1 MPLGREDA
9 TRIIRFCMAGAGWG
23 TATRDDDMC
32 VVKIVEANV
41 PDGTPDRFEGVTFEE
56 ALRAAASAGR
66 LRSACLEK
74 QISFMARALPGQAG
88 GELDLVRE
96 PDSAAVR
103 AEVRLFPT
111 LVAAISALVHETQ
124 RERGTSSLFAS
135 TQGRLFEREMR
146 PQGQTTDERRQELAA
161 LRDSH
166 PAGLPRGLAT
176 RLDRTTEL
184 VAGLAE
190 RRNEVEDASVS
201 ASEIIA
207 RYTRVN
213 AALLGII
220 DELAGRAVAARAK
233 FPALAWVALLHAKEK
248 TGIERAQLCSAFAW
262 DHFRD
267 DQHAVVAGLIAARQ
281 TYLHLFSVAAP
292 SLAREILQRTLTSP
306 TEQAIVDME
315 RVAIEHRDGNFGI
328 DPATWVELICRIFVS
343 FGEVVVAVRTTKTQT
358 NNKDPRGPAVH
369 PGSAIITRPS

>member
-23 TATRDDDMC
+23 TATRDDDTC

-41 PDGTPDRFEGVTFEE
+41 PEGTPDRFEGVTFEE
-56 ALRAAASAGR
+56 ALRAAAAAGR
-66 LRSACLEK
+66 LKSACLEK
-74 QISFMARALPGQAG
+74 QISFMARSLPDPSGM
-88 GELDLVRE
+88 EMDMVRE

-124 RERGTSSLFAS
+124 LERGTSSLYAS
-135 TQGRLFEREMR
+135 SQGRLFGHEMQR
-146 PQGQTTDERRQELAA
+146 QWENTDERRQELVS
-161 LRDSH
+161 LRESN
-166 PAGLPRGLAT
+166 PAGLPRGLAA

-190 RRNEVEDASVS
+190 RRGEVGSVSVS
-201 ASEIIA
+201 ASEVIA

-213 AALLGII
+213 ADLLGII

-248 TGIERAQLCSAFAW
+248 TGIERAQLSSAFAW
-262 DHFRD
+262 DRFRD

-292 SLAREILQRTLTSP
+292 SLAREILQRTLASP
-306 TEQAIVDME
+306 IEQAVIDME
-315 RVAIEHRDGNFGI
+315 RVAIEHREGGFGI
-328 DPATWVELICRIFVS
+328 DPATWFDLISRKIDS
-343 FGEVVVAVRTTKTQT
+343 FGEVETAVRATVAQ
-358 NNKDPRGPAVH
+358 AV
-369 PGSAIITRPS
+369 G

>member
-1 MPLGREDA
+1 
-9 TRIIRFCMAGAGWG
+9 MAGAGWG
-23 TATRDDDMC
+23 TATRDDDAC

-56 ALRAAASAGR
+56 ALRGAAAAGR
-66 LRSACLEK
+66 LKSACLEK
-74 QISFMARALPGQAG
+74 QISFMARALPDQAG
-88 GELDLVRE
+88 VELDVVRE

-135 TQGRLFEREMR
+135 SQGRLFEHEMR
-146 PQGQTTDERRQELAA
+146 RQWESTDERRHELVA
-161 LRDSH
+161 LRESN
-166 PAGLPRGLAT
+166 PAGLPRGLAA

-190 RRNEVEDASVS
+190 RRNEVESASVT
-201 ASEIIA
+201 AAELIT

-213 AALLGII
+213 AELLGII

-262 DHFRD
+262 DQFRD

-292 SLAREILQRTLTSP
+292 SLAREILQRTLTSA
-306 TEQAIVDME
+306 TEQAVVDIE
-315 RVAIEHRDGNFGI
+315 RVAIEHRDGGFGI
-328 DPATWVELICRIFVS
+328 DPATWFELISRKIDS
-343 FGEVVVAVRTTKTQT
+343 FGEVETAVRATVAQ
-358 NNKDPRGPAVH
+358 AV
-369 PGSAIITRPS
+369 G

>member
-23 TATRDDDMC
+23 TATRDDDVC
-32 VVKIVEANV
+32 VVKIVESNV
-41 PDGTPDRFEGVTFEE
+41 PDGTPDRFEGINFEE
-56 ALRAAASAGR
+56 ALRAAAAAGR
-66 LRSACLEK
+66 LKAACLEK
-74 QISFMARALPGQAG
+74 QISFMARALPDQPGV
-88 GELDLVRE
+88 ELDVVRE

-111 LVAAISALVHETQ
+111 LVASISALVHETQ

-135 TQGRLFEREMR
+135 SRGRLFEREMR
-146 PQGQTTDERRQELAA
+146 RQWEITDERRQELVS
-161 LRDSH
+161 LRESN
-166 PAGLPRGLAT
+166 PAGLPRGLAA

-184 VAGLAE
+184 MAGLVE
-190 RRNEVEDASVS
+190 QRNEVTAASVS
-201 ASEIIA
+201 ASDVIA

-213 AALLGII
+213 ADLLGII

-262 DHFRD
+262 DHFHD

-292 SLAREILQRTLTSP
+292 SLAREILQRTLSSP
-306 TEQAIVDME
+306 IEQAVVDME
-315 RVAIEHRDGNFGI
+315 RVAIEHRDGGFGI
-328 DPATWVELICRIFVS
+328 DPAAWFDLISRKIDS
-343 FGEVVVAVRTTKTQT
+343 FGEVETAVRATVAQ
-358 NNKDPRGPAVH
+358 AV
-369 PGSAIITRPS
+369 G